1 MTLNREQRKTV
12 KDIDGDEMDIGLVA
26 AGFTAAV
33 RLESPDFIFCFNPS
47 QAREVANHILK
58 LAEEIEPE
66 KVEEVSQ
73 PAAQCEPDAD
83 PPTVTVTGMSDRA
96 HLLVVQTLINQGK
109 AGLAVQYLNSVL
121 P

>member
-96 HLLVVQTLINQGK
+96 HLEVVKALVA
-109 AGLAVQYLNSVL
+109 AGREDLAISYIMSLSS
-121 P
+121 